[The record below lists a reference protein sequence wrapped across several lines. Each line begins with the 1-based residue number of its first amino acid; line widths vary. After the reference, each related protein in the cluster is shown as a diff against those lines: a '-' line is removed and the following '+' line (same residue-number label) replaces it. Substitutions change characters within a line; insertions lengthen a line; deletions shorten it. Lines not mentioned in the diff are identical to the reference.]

1 MRKLIA
7 ILLAALMVLAL
18 CACDASHRSIDDDA
32 AAYLGTAAAAPAD
45 ETPEASGEAAPAAS
59 AEADPAAS
67 ASGEAS

>member
-18 CACDASHRSIDDDA
+18 CACNASHRSIDDDA
-32 AAYLGTAAAAPAD
+32 AAYLGTEAAAPAD
-45 ETPEASGEAAPAAS
+45 EEPAASGEAAPAAAS
-59 AEADPAAS
+59 DEAAPA